1 MSSDKKFLRKC
12 IGCGKY
18 AEKKDLIKITSV
30 KNEDEVFIN
39 PDDKHFGRSCYVC
52 KEEKCVD
59 MAFKKSKISKI
70 LRKNVENSLKEKIIT
85 VLNTLIVLKHE

>member
-1 MSSDKKFLRKC
+1 MEHLRKC
-12 IGCGKY
+12 VGCGRLLPQD
-18 AEKKDLIKITSV
+18 DLIKITHDKSL
-30 KNEDEVFIN
+30 DEVFIN

-85 VLNTLIVLKHE
+85 VLNT